1 MGRHTLYVYT
11 GIYTVR
17 QKLYGYLLIKNLIF
31 SPVLNKKNQLE
42 VKSGSFSPFIFCLL
56 ISNNSINVQIELK
69 SLSIIIFCNAEN

>member
-1 MGRHTLYVYT
+1 MGRDTLVVYT
-11 GIYTVR
+11 GLYTVSH
-17 QKLYGYLLIKNLIF
+17 KFYGYLLTKNLIF